1 MTKHEA
7 TVELI
12 KAAPPLAV
20 VGTSVSGAIAWQD
33 IAYAMTTLWLAVQ
46 ILWFI
51 GVRIYRWRNNKP
63 LDTVRVDQ

>member
-20 VGTSVSGAIAWQD
+20 VGTSVSGAGGSWTSSITGIAGAAGGAGFIE
-33 IAYAMTTLWLAVQ
+33 IA
-46 ILWFI
+46 FI
-51 GVRIYRWRNNKP
+51 GAN
-63 LDTVRVDQ
+63 

>member
-1 MTKHEA
+1 MTKQEA

-33 IAYAMTTLWLAVQ
+33 IAYAMTTLWLAIQ
-46 ILWFI
+46 ISWFI
-51 GVRIYRWRNNKP
+51 GVRIYRWRHNKL
-63 LDTVRVDQ
+63 LDTVKGDQ